1 MKKFKKSNVLCIALF
16 IYVTAMA
23 IYLLPRNT
31 VESELEK
38 YGTVAFSYLIVL
50 ALWFV
55 LRKKERLAEQRKR
68 DMDAQN
74 NDNHK
79 TLEK

>member
-31 VESELEK
+31 AESNLEK

-55 LRKKERLAEQRKR
+55 LRKKERMAEQRKR
-68 DMDAQN
+68 DLDLHN
-74 NDNHK
+74 NPNNK
-79 TLEK
+79 NS